1 MIFETGL
8 LSKAA
13 TARYNGTFT
22 SVRLVPRSKSTF
34 IDKLS
39 PLVMFAL
46 FRVLL
51 EFEVCERLI
60 VNGRVE
66 VSVMF
71 LSVVLSAWGKG
82 IGTLGSS
89 SGETDW

>member
-1 MIFETGL
+1 MVHL
-8 LSKAA
+8 
-13 TARYNGTFT
+13 ARF
-22 SVRLVPRSKSTF
+22 VWCQSKSTF

-46 FRVLL
+46 FRVLF
-51 EFEVCERLI
+51 EFDVCDRLI

-66 VSVMF
+66 FSVT
-71 LSVVLSAWGKG
+71 VLSEVLFDWGKG

-89 SGETDW
+89 SWRTD

>member
-8 LSKAA
+8 FSKAV
-13 TARYNGTFT
+13 TERYNGTFC
-22 SVRLVPRSKSTF
+22 SVRLVLRSKSTF
-34 IDKLS
+34 IVKVS

-46 FRVLL
+46 FRVML
-51 EFEVCERLI
+51 EFDVCDRLI

-71 LSVVLSAWGKG
+71 LSEVLSGWGKG
-82 IGTLGSS
+82 IGTIGSP
-89 SGETDW
+89 SGRTG